1 MHILFVGY
9 GKTAQRVAP
18 SLFQQQ
24 HQITTISRSPK
35 TDDFATHLIQDV
47 HQLDLA
53 QVAPIDMVYVLLA
66 PQYNTTQNSIDLYR
80 QTYVDSV
87 EPIVEALKHHPVQ
100 RVIVLSSTRVYGE
113 NQGERIDDASIAIPC
128 DQQGQLL
135 LEMEKRWQQAYPS
148 ECVIVRPTGIYAGVS
163 QRMIRLA
170 ETTKIYPNIHWSNRI
185 HIDDLARFLV
195 HLIHVERPEK
205 SYICSDNMPTPLHE
219 RILTIQREL
228 GVPELVLE
236 SQKETGKRIF
246 AERMEESGFKLQGGE
261 HLRNVV
267 TQ

>member
-1 MHILFVGY
+1 MHILFMGY
-9 GKTAQRVAP
+9 GKTSQRVAK

-35 TDDFATHLIQDV
+35 TDDFATHLIQNV
-47 HQLDLA
+47 HELDLS
-53 QVAPIDMVYVLLA
+53 QVAPIDVVYVLLA
-66 PQYNTTQNSIDLYR
+66 PQYNTNQNSIDLYR

-87 EPIVEALKHHPVQ
+87 ESIVEALKHHPVQ

-113 NQGERIDDASIAIPC
+113 NQGERIDDDSIAIPC
-128 DQQGQLL
+128 DEQGQLL
-135 LEMEKRWQQAYPS
+135 LEMEQRWQFAYPS
-148 ECVIVRPTGIYAGVS
+148 ECVIVRPTGIYTGLS
-163 QRMIRLA
+163 QRLIRLA
-170 ETTKIYPNIHWSNRI
+170 ETTKTYPNIHWSNRI

-228 GVPELVLE
+228 GLPELILQSQLE
-236 SQKETGKRIF
+236 SGKRIF
-246 AERMEESGFKLQGGE
+246 ADRMGASGFELNNGN
-261 HLRNVV
+261 L
-267 TQ
+267 